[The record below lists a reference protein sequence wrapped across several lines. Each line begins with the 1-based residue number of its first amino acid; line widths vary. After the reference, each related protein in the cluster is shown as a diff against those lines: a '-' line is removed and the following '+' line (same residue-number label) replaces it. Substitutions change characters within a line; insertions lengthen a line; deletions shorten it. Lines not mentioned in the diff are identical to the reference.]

1 MERRMA
7 GENET
12 PGIEALRD
20 SIERL
25 TTQVE
30 RLANLLQNRSMAA
43 ETQSQSK
50 LQELI
55 DRPEVEPEDRNTAS
69 DVPPDEEGDD
79 AARV

>member
-1 MERRMA
+1 MA

-30 RLANLLQNRSMAA
+30 RLANLLQTRSMAA
-43 ETQSQSK
+43 ETQSQSQ

>member
-25 TTQVE
+25 TAQVD
-30 RLANLLQNRSMAA
+30 RLANLLETRSMAA
-43 ETQSQSK
+43 ETQSQSD
-50 LQELI
+50 LQELV
-55 DRPEVEPEDRNTAS
+55 DRPEVELEDRNTAS

-79 AARV
+79 PARV